1 MNQLRYT
8 LLFLILYL
16 SFGFS
21 GLAQLSNAQIRGFVY
36 APDNQPAVYS
46 TIVLLNQDTVVVKG
60 TFSLDDGSF
69 MIDRIAPG
77 NYYVQVRNLEFANYL
92 SEQIRIGQNESI
104 QLEPISL
111 SPATTQLS
119 EVVVTARKALVEV
132 HADKMVFNVSSSINA
147 SGNSGLELLG
157 KSPGVIVDM
166 DNNIILQGKSGV
178 QVFVNGRPTRL
189 SGNDLTNFLESL
201 RSENIESIE
210 IITNPSSKYDAE
222 GTAGI
227 INILLKKNVKLG
239 FNGSLTGSYVQG
251 IYARANAGVSLSY
264 SGEKI
269 SVFSNINVLDN
280 TWMDNFR
287 ETNFQNGYLLEKK
300 ANGLNNRKGYNI
312 SAGIDYSI
320 DERQSLSLDG
330 RVFINNRNDRLQSST
345 GIFDAS
351 NPGVGEILNAR
362 ALDENPTENY
372 NLNMN
377 YRYVFNQRSNLSTDL
392 SYGHFVSDKNTWQ
405 PNEYLDA
412 TGDTILRVF
421 NKEFDANTKIDLW
434 SAKIDFEKKLDIITF
449 TTGAKYAYI
458 TTGNQLAFYNIEN
471 EVPMLDINRSND
483 FTYLEKVAAVYAMIN
498 VKPSDKITINAG
510 LRMENTSSV
519 GELESEVPTQ
529 DSRVARSYNDFFP
542 NIGLSWDSKKNSV
555 ISLNYGRRITRPN
568 YQDLNPFESRVSELS
583 AWKGNPF
590 LNPNYITNYQ
600 LTYSFKRKLVIS
612 NNYSITRDFF
622 ATIFEISDEKGNV
635 LIPRN
640 MQKSTNNSLSVSYPL
655 TVTKWWEFSSFAT
668 YAYATYKGEHENTV
682 IDLEVNQYNF
692 RFQNNLRL
700 PGGLAM
706 ELTYNLWSPWIWRGS
721 VEVEGSYSVNVG
733 LRKDFFDRRLLVQL
747 TGNDIFRSSS
757 DYFYKSNYGGMD
769 VDGVRIFDN
778 RRVGIN
784 VTYNF
789 GNQQTKNRK
798 RSRSAIDEELNRI
811 SE

>member
-8 LLFLILYL
+8 ILFFVL
-16 SFGFS
+16 SFSFGYT
-21 GLAQLSNAQIRGFVY
+21 GHAQQYNAQISGFVY
-36 APDNQPAVYS
+36 APDKQPAVFS
-46 TIVLLNQDTVVVKG
+46 TIVLLNQDSLIVKG
-60 TFSLDDGSF
+60 TLSSYDGSF

-77 NYYVQVRNLEFANYL
+77 NYFVQVRNLEFANYL
-92 SEQIRIGQNESI
+92 SKQIRISQNEHM
-104 QLEPISL
+104 QLESIYL
-111 SPATTQLS
+111 SPSSNQLT
-119 EVVVTARKALVEV
+119 EVVVSAKKALVEV

-147 SGNSGLELLG
+147 SGSSGLELLG

-210 IITNPSSKYDAE
+210 IITNPSSKHDAE

-227 INILLKKNVKLG
+227 INIVLKKNVNLG
-239 FNGSLTGSYVQG
+239 FNGNINGSYTQG
-251 IYARANAGVSLSY
+251 IYNRVNTGVSLSY
-264 SGEKI
+264 SSEKV
-269 SVFSNINVLDN
+269 SFFSNINVLDN

-287 ETNFQNGYLLEKK
+287 ETNFQNGYMLEKRSD
-300 ANGLNNRKGYNI
+300 GLNNRKGYNL
-312 SAGIDYSI
+312 SAGMDYTIDA
-320 DERQSLSLDG
+320 RQSLSIDG
-330 RVFINNRNDRLQSST
+330 RAFFNNRNDKLQSTT
-345 GIFDAS
+345 GIYNAS
-351 NPGVGEILNAR
+351 DLAVSEILKAQ
-362 ALDENPTENY
+362 ALDKNPTENY
-372 NLNMN
+372 NLNLN
-377 YRYVFNQRSNLSTDL
+377 YRYLINQRTNLSADL
-392 SYGHFVSDKNTWQ
+392 SYGSFLSDKNTKQ
-405 PNEYLDA
+405 PNEYFSA
-412 TGDTILRVF
+412 AGNTILRVI

-434 SAKIDFEKKLDIITF
+434 SAKIDFEKKLDMITI
-449 TTGAKYAYI
+449 TTGAKYSFI
-458 TTGNQLAFYNIEN
+458 TTGNQLDFFNIEN
-471 EVPMLDINRSND
+471 GIPIPDINRSND
-483 FTYLEKVAAVYAMIN
+483 FTYIEKVAAVYAMLNI
-498 VKPSDKITINAG
+498 KPTGNITINAG
-510 LRMENTSSV
+510 LRLENTASV
-519 GELESEVPTQ
+519 GELESELPTQ
-529 DSRVARSYNDFFP
+529 DDRVARSYNDFFP
-542 NIGLSWDSKKNSV
+542 NVGLSWDSRKNSV
-555 ISLNYGRRITRPN
+555 FSLSYGRRITRPN
-568 YQDLNPFESRVSELS
+568 YQDLNPFESPMSELS

-600 LTYSFKRKLVIS
+600 FTYSYKRKLVVS
-612 NNYSITRDFF
+612 NNYSVTRDFF

-668 YAYATYKGEHENTV
+668 YSYATYKGEHENTV

-721 VEVEGSYSVNVG
+721 VKVEGSYSVNVG
-733 LRKDFFDRRLLVQL
+733 LRKDFFARKLNVQL
-747 TGNDIFRSSS
+747 TGSDVFRTAS
-757 DYFYKSNYGGMD
+757 DYYYHSNYGGMA

-778 RRVGIN
+778 RRFGIN

-789 GNQQTKNRK
+789 GNQQAKNRK

-811 SE
+811 SD